1 MAVLRNSSIDHSS
14 MMDNRQVLQSMAVHR
29 SSSTDCGWVMHDQ
42 QHAISPWTSRRKISS
57 SQEPTCSCLAMDL
70 PLLADLD
77 RESPRNLCT
86 SRKDLSLLAVKGL
99 PDLCEVK
106 DALLEEGPAPASLDD
121 EEASG
126 EWDREAA
133 RLRLAMMRAVESA
146 SAAGSDD
153 DFSNL
158 AFGEPAHA
166 TRGTQAW
173 L

>member
-1 MAVLRNSSIDHSS
+1 M
-14 MMDNRQVLQSMAVHR
+14 
-29 SSSTDCGWVMHDQ
+29 
-42 QHAISPWTSRRKISS
+42 SR
-57 SQEPTCSCLAMDL
+57 SQEPTCSCLAMDF

-99 PDLCEVK
+99 PDLCDVK
-106 DALLEEGPAPASLDD
+106 EALLEEGTGPASLDD

-153 DFSNL
+153 DFSSL
-158 AFGEPAHA
+158 VFGEPAHA
-166 TRGTQAW
+166 KGDI
-173 L
+173 